1 MFKHIVG
8 QAIYQI
14 IILLILVFLGDKF
27 LPEYGDSFDDEF
39 LKPNPKYK
47 ITDKYKEIGIFLIKL
62 PSYTVFL

>member
-14 IILLILVFLGDKF
+14 VILLILVFVGDKF

-39 LKPNPKYK
+39 VKLQPKYR
-47 ITDKYKEIGIFLIKL
+47 ITDKYKEIGIF
-62 PSYTVFL
+62 

>member
-14 IILLILVFLGDKF
+14 VILLILVFVGDKF

-39 LKPNPKYK
+39 VKPHPKYH
-47 ITDKYKEIGIFLIKL
+47 ITDKYKEIGIF
-62 PSYTVFL
+62 